1 MAKPLPPPL
10 PPAPVSEA
18 LVEALAD
25 ETGIPQSAIRGWLDG
40 SRALR
45 GEWQRAALEALWR
58 PIGGIRGRV
67 LVRRAESASAGILAR
82 KGAA

>member
-1 MAKPLPPPL
+1 L

-25 ETGIPQSAIRGWLDG
+25 ETGIPQSAIRAWLAG
-40 SRALR
+40 TCRLH
-45 GEWQRAALEALWR
+45 GEHQRAALEALWR
-58 PIGGIRGRV
+58 PIGGVNGRV
-67 LVRRAESASAGILAR
+67 PVRRAESAAAGILAR